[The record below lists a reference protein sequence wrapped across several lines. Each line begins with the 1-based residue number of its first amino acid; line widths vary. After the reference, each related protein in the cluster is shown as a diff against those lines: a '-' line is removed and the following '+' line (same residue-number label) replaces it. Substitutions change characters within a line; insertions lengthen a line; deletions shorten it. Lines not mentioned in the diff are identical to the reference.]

1 MQDNLNL
8 IFRRNRNKIEFSS
21 YRVEK
26 YIFQKAFKN
35 HDVSKAINSNF
46 THCYTTISK
55 TLSEPLFT
63 FWEIGNGNW

>member
-46 THCYTTISK
+46 MLVP
-55 TLSEPLFT
+55 TLILDMWCSAYF
-63 FWEIGNGNW
+63 IYC